1 MFCFRVFLGFP
12 RVDSVARIMSRSML
26 LVLMMMILVIMSHY
40 EWRQLLV
47 TDVDVIGESQKHQE
61 TLKSEEVIK
70 EKVVVASLQSLS
82 I

>member
-12 RVDSVARIMSRSML
+12 RVDSGAGIMSRSML